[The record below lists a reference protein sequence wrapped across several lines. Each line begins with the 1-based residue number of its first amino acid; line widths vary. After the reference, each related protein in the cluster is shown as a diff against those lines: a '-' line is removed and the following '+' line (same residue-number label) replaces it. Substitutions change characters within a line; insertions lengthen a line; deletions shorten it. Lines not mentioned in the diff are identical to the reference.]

1 MCLATQ
7 YVQKLIYA
15 NDCSYPSLVFP
26 VGARHG
32 AGSLELSGVRS
43 GQREE
48 RVPDA
53 LNGVFVGG
61 DLVGHIANRHDF
73 CVLGNLLRDHA
84 GEAPRDR

>member
-15 NDCSYPSLVFP
+15 NDCSYPSMVFP
-26 VGARHG
+26 VGARNG
-32 AGSLELSGVRS
+32 AGSLDLSRIRS
-43 GQREE
+43 RQREA

-53 LNGVFVGG
+53 LHGVFVGG
-61 DLVGHIANRHDF
+61 YLVGHIANRHDF